1 MSDYFITRTEQ
12 LEAIYGTPV
21 EAAVL
26 KERPALTPEYRPFIE
41 LAPFLVLATAGAEG
55 VDCSPRGDAPGFV
68 RIIDDKTL
76 AVPDR
81 RGNNR
86 IDSLRNI
93 VRDPRVAL
101 IFLVPGVGE
110 TLRVNGRARIS
121 VEPALLESFIV
132 DGKAPRSV
140 LLVTIETVYFQCTK
154 ALIRSHLWDAARH
167 VERKRL
173 PSAGDILA
181 AISKGTFD
189 GAAYDR
195 GYPEHMKKTIY

>member
-1 MSDYFITRTEQ
+1 MSDQFVTTTEQ
-12 LEAIYGTPV
+12 LEAIYGQPLET
-21 EAAVL
+21 ALL
-26 KERPALTPEYRPFIE
+26 KEKPALTPHYRAFVE
-41 LAPFLVLATAGAEG
+41 HAPFMVLATVGPEEL
-55 VDCSPRGDAPGFV
+55 DCSPRGDAPGFV

-101 IFLVPGVGE
+101 LFLVPGVGE

-121 VEPALLESFIV
+121 IEKPLLDSFQV

-140 LLVTIETVYFQCTK
+140 LIVTIDSVYYQCTK
-154 ALIRSHLWDAARH
+154 ALVRSQLWDPSRH

-173 PSAGDILA
+173 PSPGQMLA
-181 AISKGTFD
+181 AATDGRFD
-189 GAAYDR
+189 GAAYDKA
-195 GYPEHMKKTIY
+195 YPERIRQTIY

>member
-1 MSDYFITRTEQ
+1 MSDHLVTSIEQ
-12 LEAIYGTPV
+12 LEAIYGKAL
-21 EAAVL
+21 ERAIL
-26 KERPALTPEYRPFIE
+26 KELPALTPEYRPFIE
-41 LAPFLVLATAGAEG
+41 HAPFMVLATAGPEG
-55 VDCSPRGDAPGFV
+55 LDCSPRGDAPGFV
-68 RIIDDKTL
+68 RIVDDRTL

-101 IFLVPGVGE
+101 LFMVPGVGE
-110 TLRVNGRARIS
+110 TLRVNGRAAIS
-121 VEPALLESFIV
+121 VEPAVLDSFTV
-132 DGKAPRSV
+132 DGNAPRSV
-140 LLVTIETVYFQCTK
+140 LMVTIESVYFQCTK
-154 ALIRSHLWDAARH
+154 ALVRSQLWDAARH

-181 AISKGTFD
+181 AIAKGDFD